1 MILKSQLAIEAHSSA
16 ATAYINGPL
25 TANIAAR
32 TIMACRLLPPS
43 VRGIRVDLRSVS
55 VCDVD
60 ALAMLEALIVE
71 WRAERRGVSRV
82 VYPRLRGRDAFVAS
96 PCAIRDA
103 PDAELRPERD
113 DRVVSVPPSLVW

>member
-25 TANIAAR
+25 TVTIAAR
-32 TIMACRLLPPS
+32 AIMACRLLPPS

-55 VCDVD
+55 VCDAD

-71 WRAERRGVSRV
+71 WLAERRGVSRV
-82 VYPRLRGRDAFVAS
+82 VYPRLRGRDAFVAI

-113 DRVVSVPPSLVW
+113 DRVVSVPPSLMW

>member
-1 MILKSQLAIEAHSSA
+1 MILKSQLAIEAHTGA

-25 TANIAAR
+25 TASIAAR
-32 TIMACRLLPPS
+32 AIMACRLLPPTI
-43 VRGIRVDLRSVS
+43 RGIRVDLRSVS
-55 VCDVD
+55 VCDLD

-82 VYPRLRGRDAFVAS
+82 IYPRLRGRDAFVAI

-113 DRVVSVPPSLVW
+113 DRVVSVPPSLMW

>member
-1 MILKSQLAIEAHSSA
+1 MILTSQLAIEAHSSA

-25 TANIAAR
+25 TASVAAR
-32 TIMACRLLPPS
+32 AIMACRLLPPTIRS
-43 VRGIRVDLRSVS
+43 IRVDLRSVS
-55 VCDVD
+55 VCDLD
-60 ALAMLEALIVE
+60 ALTMLEALIVE

-82 VYPRLRGRDAFVAS
+82 VYPRLRARDAFVAI

>member
-1 MILKSQLAIEAHSSA
+1 MILKSQVSIEAHASA

-32 TIMACRLLPPS
+32 TIMACRLLPPTI
-43 VRGIRVDLRSVS
+43 RGIRVDLRSLT
-55 VCDVD
+55 VCDLD
-60 ALAMLEALIVE
+60 ALTMLEALIVE

-82 VYPRLRGRDAFVAS
+82 VYPRLPGRDAFVAI
-96 PCAIRDA
+96 PCTIRDA

-113 DRVVSVPPSLVW
+113 DRVVSMPPYPVW